1 MLLRFAW
8 RYFRSK
14 KKIQAITLIARV
26 AIAGIAVGTAAL
38 IIILSIFNGFE
49 GLVKDLYSSFYPEV
63 RITSKAAPLMQVDES
78 LKEKITAIK
87 GIEGVSY
94 VLESNSHLIYNGSR
108 TNAVMKGV
116 DAQFDKISGVAQSVK
131 TGVFKTGTL
140 QEPALVLGVGVEYQ
154 LGLQSDRSME
164 PITVYLPKKGEAG
177 INPMESVSVV
187 NMMPVGAFS
196 IQQDFDNRYVIT
208 NIETVRQMLGTGA
221 NSYSAA
227 EIKLAANVSS
237 ASIIRQLNELLG
249 NTFLV
254 EDRYQQNRSL
264 FAVMQ
269 LEKWVIY
276 AILTLILV
284 LASFTMVGALTM
296 LILEKQQ
303 DIQILKAMGTT
314 DGQIL
319 RIFLTEGILLAFAGG
334 LIGTLIAIG
343 FCYVQINF
351 KLIPLQGS
359 FVIDYYPVQIS
370 LSDILIV
377 FITLTCIALAASWIP
392 AYKASRR
399 RMLLKSQ

>member
-1 MLLRFAW
+1 MFLRFAW

-78 LKEKITAIK
+78 LKGKIAGVK

-131 TGVFKTGTL
+131 SGAFKTGTL

-154 LGLQSDRSME
+154 LGLQSDRSLE
-164 PITVYLPKKGEAG
+164 PITVYLPKKGEVG

-208 NIETVRQMLGTGA
+208 NIETVRQMLGTGT

-237 ASIIRQLNELLG
+237 ASIIRELNELLG

-359 FVIDYYPVQIS
+359 FVIDYYPVQVL
-370 LSDILIV
+370 LSDILVV